1 MKVPKTLAGKLI
13 ELLVLLI
20 LLAAALSWTFAA
32 RGMRSEI
39 DGFIT
44 GDLARGAETIREVLD
59 SSSWDGEDSPMP
71 QEDLMHWSDL
81 LEARITLI
89 ASDGA
94 VLADSGV
101 PRGDIG
107 TLDNHRDRPEVREAL
122 SSGQGIDRR
131 YSETTGTPYLY
142 YAAAFK
148 NGTGTDPLII
158 RCSLPLPRYYEIL
171 DKTRMNI
178 LAAHTLAGLIAI
190 AAGIIGVRR
199 VTGPIRELTAASR
212 AGRGAAL
219 YPSGGSIE
227 IEELSRAIK
236 ESAQAQE
243 RMMRELEDDRNQL
256 MTVVQSAPCGLMLVG
271 QDGKI
276 NCANEAIAP
285 LLRDAP
291 ERLEG
296 ADADGAL
303 RAPELIDLIARARA
317 GEFKE
322 TNFEFHYGST
332 QRSYN
337 ARALPAG
344 QKETLLTLDDVTKR
358 RQLEE
363 ARKSFVADAGHELR
377 TPLTSISVAAELLS
391 GMTGSTAEARAPY
404 IEEISRQR
412 ERMTSLVNDLLLLS
426 KLESGVP
433 ESAALDFD
441 LAEAVQEGMAEAQ
454 KNPKALHLS
463 WETDIPETFA
473 YSGRPEEL
481 RRSISNLLDNAVKY
495 THRRYQD
502 KEGGRISVS
511 LREEGGSCVIAVRDN
526 GIGIPSEGAGRL
538 FGRFERIEPDRARD
552 GDTGGYGL
560 GLAITK
566 TAVESHGGQITLK
579 SGDGFT
585 EFVISLPLL

>member
-1 MKVPKTLAGKLI
+1 M
-13 ELLVLLI
+13 
-20 LLAAALSWTFAA
+20 
-32 RGMRSEI
+32 
-39 DGFIT
+39 
-44 GDLARGAETIREVLD
+44 
-59 SSSWDGEDSPMP
+59 
-71 QEDLMHWSDL
+71 
-81 LEARITLI
+81 
-89 ASDGA
+89 
-94 VLADSGV
+94 
-101 PRGDIG
+101 
-107 TLDNHRDRPEVREAL
+107 
-122 SSGQGIDRR
+122 
-131 YSETTGTPYLY
+131 
-142 YAAAFK
+142 
-148 NGTGTDPLII
+148 
-158 RCSLPLPRYYEIL
+158 
-171 DKTRMNI
+171 
-178 LAAHTLAGLIAI
+178 
-190 AAGIIGVRR
+190 
-199 VTGPIRELTAASR
+199 
-212 AGRGAAL
+212 
-219 YPSGGSIE
+219 
-227 IEELSRAIK
+227 
-236 ESAQAQE
+236 
-243 RMMRELEDDRNQL
+243 
-256 MTVVQSAPCGLMLVG
+256 
-271 QDGKI
+271 
-276 NCANEAIAP
+276 
-285 LLRDAP
+285 
-291 ERLEG
+291 
-296 ADADGAL
+296 
-303 RAPELIDLIARARA
+303 
-317 GEFKE
+317 
-322 TNFEFHYGST
+322 
-332 QRSYN
+332 
-337 ARALPAG
+337 
-344 QKETLLTLDDVTKR
+344 DDVTKR

-441 LAEAVQEGMAEAQ
+441 LAEAVREGMAEAQ
-454 KNPKALHLS
+454 KNPKALHIS
-463 WETDIPETFA
+463 WKTDIPETFA

-511 LREEGGSCVIAVRDN
+511 LREEGRSCVIAVRDN